1 MIKQRGKTGKKST
14 LVIDGGVEGW
24 DRYKDLTTDKDRKQW
39 RIKLYSDWYVHYRK
53 KDPNAPEKFVSHG
66 KTSVDLFTLA
76 KSKQAAI
83 DSFIQK
89 CENYISLFEA
99 YKSIL
104 LKYVIKAETK

>member
-1 MIKQRGKTGKKST
+1 MIKQRGQIGKKST

-39 RIKLYSDWYVHYRK
+39 RIKLYSDWYINYRK
-53 KDPNAPEKFVSHG
+53 KDPNAPEEFISHG
-66 KTSVDLFTLA
+66 NTSVDVYLFTLA

-89 CENYISLFEA
+89 FGNDIS
-99 YKSIL
+99 
-104 LKYVIKAETK
+104 